1 MSSLIPSGGASGT
14 GSVTLLAPNTNSNQ
28 TITLPDSTGT
38 VALTSGLPSSSQ
50 LCQAWVRFNGTA
62 STIQGS
68 YNVSSVTRISQG
80 RYTIVFTTAMASAN
94 YAVTGI
100 GSHVVGVVALF
111 STLREG
117 SRSTTGY
124 EIDYFDIGSN
134 LGDTTDA
141 NTAVFL

>member
-1 MSSLIPSGGASGT
+1 MAGT
-14 GSVTLLAPNTNSNQ
+14 LVITTLSDGTNS
-28 TITLPDSTGT
+28 
-38 VALTSGLPSSSQ
+38 TSATNCIQGSAK
-50 LCQAWVRFNGTA
+50 AWVKFNGTA

-68 YNVSSVTRISQG
+68 FNVSSVTRISQG
-80 RYTIVFTTAMASAN
+80 RYTINFTNAMANTN

-117 SRSTTGY
+117 SRSTSAY

-141 NTAVFL
+141 NTAVFA